1 MAPFRNYKAS
11 GRGNGGR
18 FGGRFGNKNSTKQEF
33 ENTNAQYLVIVESPS
48 KCPKIA
54 HYLGEQYQVIAS
66 IGHIRELTSL
76 KNAFDP
82 ASSQSVV
89 RPPPHSISIQTE
101 SNPSSEI
108 PPTSTDQTAPK
119 KRGRPPKT
127 TTSNILPATKKAA
140 TKPTSDIIKTP
151 IFTICKDKLAHVEKM
166 RTIMARFPKS
176 NILLATDDDR
186 EGEAIAWH
194 ICQVFDLPLE
204 TTRRIVF
211 HSITYE
217 EIVKAVQNPRPID
230 MNLVHA
236 QQSRQIL
243 DVIVGFK
250 ISPFLWKHVGNQAN
264 AKQGE
269 SLSAGRCQTPALR
282 LVYDAHLKSTEKT
295 ENTTSDPLN
304 HKETGKYKV
313 KANFFT
319 DNLEFNAKIH
329 DDFPLKT
336 PQQMQTFLEQSLTW
350 QHKLHL
356 IPTSKHSQ
364 SQPPK
369 PFTTSHLLQTASS
382 RLGMSPKATM
392 MLCQKLYQNGHITYM
407 RTDCANYSPEFIAT
421 AHAFIGKSY
430 GNKYISGLQISDTTS
445 QNILHAHSAGKETAG
460 KETSGKE
467 KEKSNKSGK
476 EKAVQAQ
483 EAHEA
488 IRVTHLETMG
498 QLGIVKKRGRPKA
511 TAETGHENDQESD
524 DDESDTET
532 GNGDKS
538 GDKNRMNTLYQLIWQ
553 NTVESCMSPY
563 TSEKT
568 PITISGPQLAQYQ
581 YEIEIPKFLGWKI
594 VKTTEKEN
602 RTFTE
607 KQQAILNYLNQVNPE
622 SNLIPTKITAEYTEP
637 RPPFYYNEASLIE
650 KLESAGIGRPSTFA
664 MLVETIQDRGYVLKR
679 DLEGHAVS
687 CIDFICEPHAQSHKD
702 KIRKIQ
708 TQKKMGAQKAKLVIQ
723 PVGIQVLKFLLEH
736 FPSLFEYEYTS
747 LLEKKLDEIAK
758 GLLENGQIERECY
771 DQITQLC
778 RPLSRL
784 EKREYDLID
793 NPEYKVGYGISGPM
807 VYRYV
812 SDNADA
818 VQVSAQTNDVFE
830 VVEGGH
836 EDVSESVG
844 EEFEEKALA
853 EEVVEKEEEKPK
865 KKTPKPKPE
874 KLKKEY
880 LPLKKNI
887 QWDQEKLEKGLYQLS
902 ELVEF
907 SDPHLGVL
915 DDLPVYLKKGKFGPY
930 VQWGDKN
937 VPIQNVLKTGIKMSE
952 LTLEH
957 VSDLLKPT
965 SSETELKPMTDKKVL
980 RVFSK
985 EVSVRMGKFGAYVFV
1000 AAPPQTKSATV
1011 AKKGYK
1017 KAQQEKPTFV
1027 SLASLGEN
1035 YMTCSQEKFMTWL
1048 EKMLMK

>member
-1 MAPFRNYKAS
+1 MPPFRNYKAS

-18 FGGRFGNKNSTKQEF
+18 FGGRFGNKNSTKPKQEF

-54 HYLGEQYQVIAS
+54 QYLGEQYQVIAS

-82 ASSQSVV
+82 SSSSHSVV
-89 RPPPHSISIQTE
+89 PPHNIPQTSE
-101 SNPSSEI
+101 TNPESEI
-108 PPTSTDQTAPK
+108 PPTSSDQIAPK

-127 TTSNILPATKKAA
+127 ATSNILIPTPEKKVMKKVDLKQTKE
-140 TKPTSDIIKTP
+140 TVQTP

-166 RTIMARFPKS
+166 RSIMARFHKS

-217 EIVKAVQNPRPID
+217 EIVKAVQNPRPVD

-319 DNLEFNAKIH
+319 DNLEFAAKIH
-329 DDFPLKT
+329 DDFPLQN

-350 QHKLHL
+350 QHKLQL

-407 RTDCANYSPEFIAT
+407 RTDCANYSPEFIVT

-430 GNKYISGLQISDTTS
+430 GNKYVSGLQISDTTS
-445 QNILHAHSAGKETAG
+445 QNHSHAHPAKETAG
-460 KETSGKE
+460 KEKE
-467 KEKSNKSGK
+467 IKNKSGK

-511 TAETGHENDQESD
+511 NAENGGDESDQESG
-524 DDESDTET
+524 DESDGPEKGT
-532 GNGDKS
+532 DKS
-538 GDKNRMNTLYQLIWQ
+538 RMNTLYQLIWQ

-622 SNLIPTKITAEYTEP
+622 SNLMPTKITAEYTEP

-679 DLEGHAVS
+679 DLEGRAVS
-687 CIDFICEPHAQSHKD
+687 CIDFVCEPQAQSHKD
-702 KIRKIQ
+702 KIKRIQ

-771 DQITQLC
+771 EEITRLC

-784 EKREYDLID
+784 EKREYDLKD

-812 SDNADA
+812 SDNAVRVS
-818 VQVSAQTNDVFE
+818 VQPNDVLE
-830 VVEGGH
+830 MVEGGH
-836 EDVSESVG
+836 EDDL
-844 EEFEEKALA
+844 EKDLA
-853 EEVVEKEEEKPK
+853 ENVEENIAETNTK
-865 KKTPKPKPE
+865 KKTTKPKPKPKPEKPE

-907 SDPHLGVL
+907 TDPHLGIL
-915 DDLPVYLKKGKFGPY
+915 DDLPVYLKTGKFGPY

-937 VPIQNVLKTGIKMSE
+937 IPIQSVIKTGIQISD

-957 VSDLLKPT
+957 VLDLLKPT
-965 SSETELKPMTDKKVL
+965 TETELKPSTDKKVL
-980 RVFSK
+980 RVFTK

-1000 AAPPQTKSATV
+1000 AVPKSVPV

-1017 KAQQEKPTFV
+1017 KSQSQQEKPTFV

-1035 YMTCSQEKFMTWL
+1035 YMNCSHEKFMTWL
-1048 EKMLMK
+1048 EKMLLK

>member
-18 FGGRFGNKNSTKQEF
+18 FGGRFGNNTKPKQEF

-82 ASSQSVV
+82 KYYESIVST
-89 RPPPHSISIQTE
+89 PPHSISQTSETNPVSE
-101 SNPSSEI
+101 S
-108 PPTSTDQTAPK
+108 PPTQTDQIAPK

-127 TTSNILPATKKAA
+127 ATSSNILIPTKK
-140 TKPTSDIIKTP
+140 TSIQTP

-329 DDFPLKT
+329 DDFPLKN

-445 QNILHAHSAGKETAG
+445 QNHSHAHSAKETVGKETAG
-460 KETSGKE
+460 KEKE
-467 KEKSNKSGK
+467 IKNKSGK

-511 TAETGHENDQESD
+511 TEENGADQESD
-524 DDESDTET
+524 QESGDDESDGPE
-532 GNGDKS
+532 NGTDKS
-538 GDKNRMNTLYQLIWQ
+538 RMNTLYQLIWQ

-563 TSEKT
+563 HSEKT

-679 DLEGHAVS
+679 DLEGRAVS

-771 DQITQLC
+771 DQITLLC

-784 EKREYDLID
+784 EKREYDLKD

-812 SDNADA
+812 TDNADA
-818 VQVSAQTNDVFE
+818 VQVSAQHNDVLE
-830 VVEGGH
+830 IVDGGH
-836 EDVSESVG
+836 EDDLDDFVENLV
-844 EEFEEKALA
+844 EKALA
-853 EEVVEKEEEKPK
+853 EDVVETKPK
-865 KKTPKPKPE
+865 KKTTNPKPKPE

-907 SDPHLGVL
+907 SDSHLGVL

-937 VPIQNVLKTGIKMSE
+937 VPIQNVLKTGIKLSE

-957 VSDLLKPT
+957 VLDLLKPT

-1000 AAPPQTKSATV
+1000 AAPPQTKSATF

-1035 YMTCSQEKFMTWL
+1035 YMTCSQDKFMTWL

>member
-18 FGGRFGNKNSTKQEF
+18 FGGRFGNKNKNNTKQET

-76 KNAFDP
+76 KNAYDP
-82 ASSQSVV
+82 TSSQSVV
-89 RPPPHSISIQTE
+89 RTPPHSISQTSE
-101 SNPSSEI
+101 TNPASEI
-108 PPTSTDQTAPK
+108 PPTPTDQTAPK

-127 TTSNILPATKKAA
+127 ATSNILIPTKK
-140 TKPTSDIIKTP
+140 TSIQTP

-217 EIVKAVQNPRPID
+217 EIVKAVQNPRPVD

-282 LVYDAHLKSTEKT
+282 LVYDAHLKANAH
-295 ENTTSDPLN
+295 NTSSDPLSDKETEKETE
-304 HKETGKYKV
+304 KETGKYKV
-313 KANFFT
+313 KANFFA
-319 DNLEFNAKIH
+319 DNLEFAAKIH
-329 DDFPLKT
+329 DDFPLKN

-350 QHKLHL
+350 NHKLQL

-369 PFTTSHLLQTASS
+369 PFTTSHLLQIASS

-430 GNKYISGLQISDTTS
+430 GNKYISGSQISDTTS
-445 QNILHAHSAGKETAG
+445 QNHPHTHPAKENA
-460 KETSGKE
+460 
-467 KEKSNKSGK
+467 NKSGK

-498 QLGIVKKRGRPKA
+498 QLGHVKKRGRPKA
-511 TAETGHENDQESD
+511 NVENGADQESGD
-524 DDESDTET
+524 DDESDQESDGPET
-532 GNGDKS
+532 GNADKS
-538 GDKNRMNTLYQLIWQ
+538 GDKSRMNTLYQLIWQ

-563 TSEKT
+563 HSEKT

-664 MLVETIQDRGYVLKR
+664 MLVETIQDRGYVVKR
-679 DLEGHAVS
+679 DLEGRAVS
-687 CIDFICEPHAQSHKD
+687 CIDFVCEPQSHKE
-702 KIRKIQ
+702 KIKRIQ

-736 FPSLFEYEYTS
+736 FPSMFDYEYTS

-758 GLLENGQIERECY
+758 GLIENGQIERECY

-784 EKREYDLID
+784 EKREYILKD

-812 SDNADA
+812 SEDVANAVRVS
-818 VQVSAQTNDVFE
+818 VQPNDVSE
-830 VVEGGH
+830 MVEGGH
-836 EDVSESVG
+836 ENDLDDFVEDIV
-844 EEFEEKALA
+844 EDIA
-853 EEVVEKEEEKPK
+853 ETKPK

-874 KLKKEY
+874 KQKKEY

-937 VPIQNVLKTGIKMSE
+937 VPIQSLIKTGIQMSD

-957 VSDLLKPT
+957 VLDLLKPT
-965 SSETELKPMTDKKVL
+965 NQAELKPSTDKKVL

-1000 AAPPQTKSATV
+1000 VAPKSTTV

-1017 KAQQEKPTFV
+1017 KPQQEKPTFI

-1035 YMTCSQEKFMTWL
+1035 YMTCSQDKFMTWL
-1048 EKMLMK
+1048 EKMLLK